1 MIVEL
6 ATGKVYCGETEQSY
20 SDRWHGHVCT
30 VGRYQRNQNVGTDQ
44 MYKRLARRGMQ
55 GYIFLPWREV
65 SIGGKETRRRLEK
78 MIIYQFPAT
87 LNDEFHRHQH
97 GLSDTRK
104 SGVIKGK
111 GRKRKNKQHC
121 RSKEERGILDARL
134 TEYSVEGTAV
144 TGGALDLLATK
155 LKDNVTIL
163 INRQTVDL
171 TDFRALKNTF
181 GNSRVK
187 IIRETQLLAEGV
199 LKDREVR
206 TALKRGN
213 RMEIAEWVDGV
224 AVRNAN
230 AAGGHADLRELKI
243 KSGSFSCW
251 MKAGR
256 EGPLGEERKQRVIDM
271 WEAFNAQQLMMK
283 VGELEHVRKRLK
295 MVSKKML
302 GFAAPGTL
310 TCCVQRHH
318 RINTIEMQKVIR
330 EMLECTEVPKALRRH
345 MYDQIRIVQRKRQT
359 VGGGLATQSK
369 FAAEAQ
375 YNTEPECTC
384 SAAGSEFTRIGEHV
398 CMRGREYKGK
408 NTVYRKV
415 LRANAG
421 DNVHPAQCDFK
432 LATI

>member
-87 LNDEFHRHQH
+87 LNDEFHKNQH

-111 GRKRKNKQHC
+111 GRKRENKQHC

-163 INRQTVDL
+163 IN
-171 TDFRALKNTF
+171 
-181 GNSRVK
+181 
-187 IIRETQLLAEGV
+187 
-199 LKDREVR
+199 
-206 TALKRGN
+206 
-213 RMEIAEWVDGV
+213 
-224 AVRNAN
+224 
-230 AAGGHADLRELKI
+230 
-243 KSGSFSCW
+243 
-251 MKAGR
+251 
-256 EGPLGEERKQRVIDM
+256 
-271 WEAFNAQQLMMK
+271 
-283 VGELEHVRKRLK
+283 
-295 MVSKKML
+295 
-302 GFAAPGTL
+302 
-310 TCCVQRHH
+310 
-318 RINTIEMQKVIR
+318 
-330 EMLECTEVPKALRRH
+330 
-345 MYDQIRIVQRKRQT
+345 
-359 VGGGLATQSK
+359 
-369 FAAEAQ
+369 
-375 YNTEPECTC
+375 
-384 SAAGSEFTRIGEHV
+384 
-398 CMRGREYKGK
+398 
-408 NTVYRKV
+408 
-415 LRANAG
+415 
-421 DNVHPAQCDFK
+421 
-432 LATI
+432 